1 VKVLFVNHTACVSGG
16 ERSLLELISLLR
28 QHVDPILACPD
39 GDLSRRAN
47 AMGVRTVRIDPLQVG
62 FGSEPGELL
71 RTTGTFVRA
80 AAKVARLSRRLRVD
94 AIHAASARAGI
105 AAAGAALIGA
115 PRPVVDVRDAL
126 PQGPMAAAVRWA
138 LRASSRA
145 LVFNSQFTRREFGP
159 TRPAETVVAYPP
171 VDLERFAA
179 LNLPNGRTSKGPP
192 TMGVIGQIT
201 PWKAQDDAIRI
212 LASLRRRFPSLRL
225 RVVGSV
231 VFAGSGVTF
240 DNEVFSTKLVAL
252 AQELG
257 VVDAVEFAGGIEDVD
272 SVFASLDVVL
282 VPSWQEPFGRVV
294 AEAMA
299 AGVPVVATSRGGPAE
314 LIEDGASGY
323 LAEPR
328 NPDAWLEPVSELL
341 ADTNLRARICHEGRR
356 RVVAALDR
364 QETLD
369 RIIRL
374 YTGRTSRSSRRLV
387 ASTRRGAAP

>member
-1 VKVLFVNHTACVSGG
+1 VLYVNHTARVSGG
-16 ERSLLELISLLR
+16 ERSLLELLAALPH
-28 QHVDPILACPD
+28 HVEPILACPD

-62 FGSEPGELL
+62 FGSGPGELL
-71 RTTGTFVRA
+71 RAPGTFVRA
-80 AAKVARLSRRLRVD
+80 AARVARLSQRLRVD
-94 AIHAASARAGI
+94 AIHATSARAGI

-126 PQGPMAAAVRWA
+126 PPGPMAAAVRWA

-145 LVFNSQFTRREFGP
+145 LVFNSQYTRREFGP
-159 TRPAETVVAYPP
+159 TRPAETVVVYPP
-171 VDLERFAA
+171 VDVERFTGAEVS
-179 LNLPNGRTSKGPP
+179 NRRTPNGPL

-212 LASLRRRFPSLRL
+212 LARLRTRFPSLRL
-225 RVVGSV
+225 RIVGSV
-231 VFAGSGVTF
+231 VFAGPGVTL
-240 DNEVFSTKLVAL
+240 DNEAFGTTLVAL

-257 VVDAVEFAGGIEDVD
+257 VADAVEFAGAIEDVD

-328 NPDAWLEPVSELL
+328 NPDAWLEPVSGLL
-341 ADTNLRARICHEGRR
+341 ADTKLRARICLEGRR

-369 RIIRL
+369 RIVRL
-374 YTGRTSRSSRRLV
+374 YTTRTSRSSRRLV
-387 ASTRRGAAP
+387 ASTRRGAAS